1 MGKEFSTKQKLF
13 IESYSGNATEAART
27 AGYDGSDAVLAQIGH
42 ENMRKPEIV
51 SEIKNRENKIVSNTI
66 VTRVQ
71 RQEFWSSIMMDGSF
85 DIYARIKAS
94 ELLAKSEGDF
104 IKKDESKSTVTLE
117 QLVLASYKNEP

>member
-1 MGKEFSTKQKLF
+1 MTLKQKLF

-104 IKKDESKSTVTLE
+104 AKKNDSKPGVTLE
-117 QLVLASYKNEP
+117 QLVLASYKNEPKKSL

>member
-1 MGKEFSTKQKLF
+1 MTLKQKLF
-13 IESYSGNATEAART
+13 IESYSGNATEAARA

-51 SEIKNRENKIVSNTI
+51 SEIKNREKKIVSNTI

-71 RQEFWSSIMMDGSF
+71 RQEFWSSIMMDSSF

-94 ELLAKSEGDF
+94 ELLAKSDGDF
-104 IKKDESKSTVTLE
+104 IKKDDAKSTVTLE
-117 QLVLASYKNEP
+117 QLVLASYKNETP